1 MPGKSI
7 DPEALAR
14 YNEGFEKG
22 RLRQRLGLVEFA
34 RTCEILL
41 EQLPAAPVGDAAP
54 AVIYDIGGA
63 YGEYSYWLAAR
74 GYEVHLFDLSETN
87 IAMAAEQRREYPRP
101 LAAMEVADARSIPRP
116 DASADAILFM
126 GPLYHIVEPDERLA
140 ALREAKRLMKPGGVI
155 FAAAITPYAMLLWAT
170 TVFGHDN
177 DLLMEP
183 AFMEMVARQI
193 QDGQHIPNPASSHRG
208 MPRAF
213 FHRPEQLAAE
223 LAEVGFVSPD
233 VRGVVGPAWL
243 APDLDAQWGDPARRE
258 ALLQTVRMTEREA
271 PLMGLHTH
279 LLAVARA

>member
-1 MPGKSI
+1 MKSI
-7 DPEALAR
+7 DPETLRR

-22 RLRQRLGLVEFA
+22 RLRQGLGLVEFA

-41 EQLPAAPVGDAAP
+41 EQLPPAPVGDAAP

-63 YGEYSYWLAAR
+63 YGEYAYWLAAR
-74 GYEVHLFDLSETN
+74 GYETHLFDIAEGN
-87 IAMAAEQRREYPRP
+87 IAMAAQLRGEYPCP

-116 DASADAILFM
+116 DQSTDAILFM
-126 GPLYHIVEPDERLA
+126 GPLYHIVESDERLA
-140 ALREAKRLMKPGGVI
+140 ALREAKRLLRPGGTI
-155 FAAAITPYAMLLWAT
+155 FAAAVTPHAMLLWAT
-170 TVFGHDN
+170 TVFGRDN

-183 AFMEMVARQI
+183 AFMEMVVRQLR
-193 QDGQHIPNPASSHRG
+193 DGQHIPNPASGHRG

-223 LAEVGFVSPD
+223 LAEAGFDSPD

-243 APDLDAQWGDPARRE
+243 APELDAQWSDPARRE